1 MANKIIVH
9 ACGGTGI
16 KVADKVI
23 NNVAILGDGFSD
35 IDIKYIDTSRADIS
49 KIEHDPKAFWHIK
62 SAEFGKDTLSGSG
75 SERRHV
81 SKEISGDIANYLNH
95 YNLQNYHA
103 GEYHLVVFSA
113 SGGSGGVI
121 GSLIVKE
128 LLSENMPVVAIVVG
142 DSSNGLSAINTLN
155 TLAGLNNIANKAKK
169 PLNIMYVNN
178 KDFAENG
185 ILSGI
190 DNANKAIFSSLSVLS
205 LFLSGDNEA
214 LDNQDLSNIIDQSNY
229 KTINIQPG
237 LYALSTFSGK
247 STLPQGAIPTVART
261 LTIAGVSPD
270 IGIQLLHHKSGIVT
284 SENANKIFGKQ
295 YPLHLVSSANLFSVE
310 TMNLKTVTDEY
321 YNMMHKIE
329 VQHVEGTSESDESD
343 DGLVF

>member
-16 KVADKVI
+16 KVADKVV
-23 NNVAILGDGFSD
+23 NNVATLGDGFSD
-35 IDIKYIDTSRADIS
+35 IVIRYVDTSKADIS

-75 SERRHV
+75 SERRHA
-81 SKEISGDIANYLNH
+81 SKEISGDIKNYLNH
-95 YNLQNYHA
+95 FSIHEHGT
-103 GEYHLVVFSA
+103 GEYHLVIFSA

-121 GSLIVKE
+121 GSLIIKS
-128 LLSENMPVVAIVVG
+128 LLAENMPVVSIVVG

-178 KDFAENG
+178 KDFADNG

-190 DNANKAIFSSLSVLS
+190 ENANKAIFSSLSVLS

-214 LDNQDLSNIIDQSNY
+214 LDNQDLLNIIDQSNY

-247 STLPQGAIPTVART
+247 ATLPQGAIPTVART
-261 LTIAGVSPD
+261 LTSAGISPD
-270 IGIQLLHHKSGIVT
+270 VGIQLLHHKSGIVR

-295 YPLHLVSSANLFSVE
+295 YPLHLISSANLFGVE
-310 TMNLKTVTDEY
+310 SMNLKTVTDEY
-321 YNMMHKIE
+321 YDMMHKIE
-329 VQHVEGTSESDESD
+329 VQHVEGTTESDESD